1 MMSSIVS
8 LMVFFMCLGAVAA
21 VHPISLG
28 CYVFLLVSLCA
39 VLLAIEYSVFMGF
52 CLYMVVVGGLL
63 VVFAYAA
70 ALSPAAN
77 FKLSFMKVCP
87 CAVIVFIIG
96 SFVSWVY
103 SDSSLMANKEYQQNL
118 GLGFDWSWGVLIVFL
133 GILLFMVMV
142 SVVNICLS
150 TGEGALVAS
159 SAFPLKSGLMK
170 KGVVNSSWKSRNK
183 KP

>member
-1 MMSSIVS
+1 MGSVIS
-8 LMVFFMCLGAVAA
+8 LAMFFMCLGAVAA

-39 VLLAIEYSVFMGF
+39 VLMSIEYSAFLGF

-77 FKLSFMKVCP
+77 FKLNFMNVCP
-87 CAVIVFIIG
+87 GAVVVFVVSSLIG
-96 SFVSWVY
+96 WVY
-103 SDSSLMANKEYQQNL
+103 SDSGTLANKEYQQNL
-118 GLGFDWSWGVLIVFL
+118 GLGFDWNWGVLIVFL
-133 GILLFMVMV
+133 GALLFMVMV
-142 SVVNICLS
+142 SVVNICLV

-159 SAFPLKSGLMK
+159 SAFPQKRTAMK
-170 KGVVNSSWKSRNK
+170 KAAMNSDRKFRVELH
-183 KP
+183 

>member
-8 LMVFFMCLGAVAA
+8 LMVFFMCLGGVAA

-28 CYVFLLVSLCA
+28 CYVFLIVSLCA
-39 VLLAIEYSVFMGF
+39 VLLSIEYSAFMGF

-77 FKLSFMKVCP
+77 FKLNFMKACP
-87 CAVIVFIIG
+87 GAVVFFII
-96 SFVSWVY
+96 SAFVGWVY
-103 SDSSLMANKEYQQNL
+103 SGASLAASKEYQQSL

-133 GILLFMVMV
+133 AVLLFMVMV
-142 SVVNICLS
+142 SVVNICLT

-159 SAFPLKSGLMK
+159 SVLTKNRTTMKSLAM
-170 KGVVNSSWKSRNK
+170 NSGWK
-183 KP
+183 PQVE

>member
-1 MMSSIVS
+1 MMSSIIS
-8 LMVFFMCLGAVAA
+8 LAMFFMCLGAVAA

-28 CYVFLLVSLCA
+28 CYIFLLVSLCA
-39 VLLAIEYSVFMGF
+39 VLMSIEYSAFLGF
-52 CLYMVVVGGLL
+52 CLYMVIVGGLL

-77 FKLSFMKVCP
+77 FKLNFMNVCP
-87 CAVIVFIIG
+87 GAVVVFAIS
-96 SFVSWVY
+96 SFISWIY
-103 SDSSLMANKEYQQNL
+103 SDDGLTANKEYQQNL

-142 SVVNICLS
+142 TVVNICLV

-159 SAFPLKSGLMK
+159 STLTQKSIAMK
-170 KGVVNSSWKSRNK
+170 KMTTNPDWKSRV
-183 KP
+183 